1 MATPTTQQFVPI
13 KEIRDGVVVLKNGEL
28 RSVVMCQA
36 INLDLKSADE
46 QTAILL
52 QFQNFL
58 NALEFGVQITASSR
72 RLDIRPYIMLLEKK
86 LEAIEGDLL
95 RIQTREYISF
105 IQKFNETYDVMSK
118 YFYIVVPYGISASMS
133 GPSNPVSGL
142 FGSSKKAGGGSL
154 TEAQQF
160 EEKRSQLEQRI
171 AVVTGGLESM
181 GIQCKL
187 LDTAALIELYQK
199 TFNPGELHSTAGAM
213 GSSF

>member
-1 MATPTTQQFVPI
+1 MAKATTQQFVPI
-13 KEIRDGVVVLKNGEL
+13 KEIRDGVVVLKDGGL
-28 RSVVMCQA
+28 RSVIMCQA

-52 QFQNFL
+52 QFQSFL
-58 NALEFGVQITASSR
+58 NALEFGVQIVATSR
-72 RLDIRPYIMLLEKK
+72 RLDIRPYILLLEKR
-86 LEAIEGDLL
+86 LEQIEGDLL
-95 RIQTREYISF
+95 RIQTREYITF

-118 YFYIVVPYGISASMS
+118 YFYVVIPYGISATMS

-142 FGSSKKAGGGSL
+142 FGSKKSGPVL
-154 TEAQQF
+154 TESQLF

-171 AVVTGGLESM
+171 SVVMGGLEGM
-181 GIQCKL
+181 GMTCKT
-187 LDTAALIELYQK
+187 LDTASLIELYQK

>member
-1 MATPTTQQFVPI
+1 MATPSTQQFVPI

-58 NALEFGVQITASSR
+58 NALEFTIQIDASSR

-95 RIQTREYISF
+95 RIQTREYITF
-105 IQKFNETYDVMSK
+105 IQRFNETYDVMSK
-118 YFYIVVPYGISASMS
+118 YFYIVVPYGISLSMS
-133 GPSNPVSGL
+133 GGSNPITSL
-142 FGSSKKAGGGSL
+142 FASKKAAGPALS
-154 TEAQQF
+154 EAQAF
-160 EEKRSQLEQRI
+160 EEKRSQLEQRVS
-171 AVVTGGLESM
+171 VVTGGLESM

-187 LDTAALIELYQK
+187 LDTPALIELYQK

-213 GSSF
+213 GQ

>member
-1 MATPTTQQFVPI
+1 MATPSTQQFVPI

-58 NALEFGVQITASSR
+58 NALEFSIQIEASSR
-72 RLDIRPYIMLLEKK
+72 RLDIRPYILLLEKK

-95 RIQTREYISF
+95 RIQTREYITF
-105 IQKFNETYDVMSK
+105 IQRFNETYDVMSK
-118 YFYIVVPYGISASMS
+118 YFYIVVPYGISLSMS
-133 GPSNPVSGL
+133 GGSNPITSL
-142 FGSSKKAGGGSL
+142 FSSKKSNGSTL
-154 TEAQQF
+154 SEAQVF
-160 EEKRSQLEQRI
+160 EEKRSQLEQRVS
-171 AVVTGGLESM
+171 VVTGGLESM

-187 LDTAALIELYQK
+187 LDTPALIELYQK

-213 GSSF
+213 GQ

>member
-13 KEIRDGVVVLKNGEL
+13 KEIRDGVVVLKSGEL

-72 RLDIRPYIMLLEKK
+72 RLDIRPYILLLEKK
-86 LEAIEGDLL
+86 LEQIEGDLL

-118 YFYIVVPYGISASMS
+118 YFYIVVPYGVSASMS
-133 GPSNPVSGL
+133 GPTNPVSGL
-142 FGSSKKAGGGSL
+142 LGSSKKGGQTL

-171 AVVTGGLESM
+171 SVVMGGLESM

>member
-28 RSVVMCQA
+28 RSVLMCQA
-36 INLDLKSADE
+36 VNLDLKSADE
-46 QTAILL
+46 QMATIL

-58 NALEFGVQITASSR
+58 NSLEFGIQITASSR
-72 RLDIRPYIMLLEKK
+72 RLDIRPYIMLLEQK
-86 LEAIEGDLL
+86 LQALEGDLL

-118 YFYIVVPYGISASMS
+118 YFYIVVPYGVSMSMS
-133 GPSNPVSGL
+133 GPSNPLSKL
-142 FGSSKKAGGGSL
+142 FGSGKKGNKIS
-154 TEAQQF
+154 TESQKF

-171 AVVTGGLESM
+171 SIVSGGLGSM
-181 GIQCKL
+181 GIQSTI

>member
-1 MATPTTQQFVPI
+1 MATPSTQQFVPI

-28 RSVVMCQA
+28 RSVIMCQA

-58 NALEFGVQITASSR
+58 NALEFTIQIEASSR
-72 RLDIRPYIMLLEKK
+72 RLDIRPYVALLEKK

-95 RIQTREYISF
+95 RIQTREYITF
-105 IQKFNETYDVMSK
+105 IQRFNETYDVMSK
-118 YFYIVVPYGISASMS
+118 YFYIVVPYGISLSMS
-133 GPSNPVSGL
+133 GGTNPFSGL
-142 FGSSKKAGGGSL
+142 FGSKKESGQALSE
-154 TEAQQF
+154 TQAF
-160 EEKRSQLEQRI
+160 EEKRSQLEQRV

-181 GIQCKL
+181 GITCKL
-187 LDTAALIELYQK
+187 LDTPALIELYQK

-213 GSSF
+213 GQ

>member
-13 KEIRDGVVVLKNGEL
+13 KEIRDGVVVLKSGEL
-28 RSVVMCQA
+28 RSVIMCQA

-118 YFYIVVPYGISASMS
+118 YFYIVVPYGVSASMT
-133 GPSNPVSGL
+133 GPTNPVSSL
-142 FGSSKKAGGGSL
+142 FGSGKKAGPAL

-171 AVVTGGLESM
+171 SVVVGGLESM